1 MNMEGMKI
9 RPLHADEIQCRVDQV
24 TQKGFSILLYKDARV
39 DMALLDELV
48 GPMNWKRK
56 HERIGD
62 KEFCTVSIR
71 DKDTGEW
78 VDKQDCGAES
88 NYQKEKGETSD
99 AFKRACTNWG
109 IGRELYTAP
118 RIWIQ
123 GGTRSSG
130 QKSRSGKPIY
140 ELMDKY
146 AKYEV
151 AEIETDLQSGR
162 IARLVIVCKDKKIY
176 EYPQDTT
183 PAQTDT
189 LPPPEELPL
198 PEEPPMPQD
207 TPPVCEDCGQ
217 VIRGVKKGDTI
228 FYPESI
234 IASSMHTY
242 GAALCWECCSKRKA
256 ARDAGAN

>member
-1 MNMEGMKI
+1 MEGMKI

-24 TQKGFSILLYKDARV
+24 SQKGFSILLYKDARV

-71 DKDTGEW
+71 DKNTGEW

-123 GGTRSSG
+123 GGTRDSG
-130 QKSRSGKPIY
+130 QRNRNGKPIY
-140 ELMDKY
+140 ELTDKY

-151 AEIETDLQSGR
+151 TEITTDPKSGR
-162 IARLVIVCKDKKIY
+162 IARLVIACKGNQVYAFPEQKRNNQGN
-176 EYPQDTT
+176 EYPPDA
-183 PAQTDT
+183 P
-189 LPPPEELPL
+189 PPPEE
-198 PEEPPMPQD
+198 PPA
-207 TPPVCEDCGQ
+207 VCQDCGRTIGEVDFKGT
-217 VIRGVKKGDTI
+217 VIPPAAI
-228 FYPESI
+228 ISQSI
-234 IASSMHTY
+234 HTY
-242 GAALCWECCSKRKA
+242 GAALCWDCCSKRKA

>member
-1 MNMEGMKI
+1 MDVEGMEV

-71 DKDTGEW
+71 DTDTGEW

-118 RIWIQ
+118 RIWVQ
-123 GGTRSSG
+123 DGTRDSG
-130 QKSRSGKPIY
+130 QRGRNGKPIY

-151 AEIETDLQSGR
+151 AEIKTDPQSGS
-162 IARLVIVCKDKKIY
+162 ITRLVIVCKGRKIY

-189 LPPPEELPL
+189 LPPPEE
-198 PEEPPMPQD
+198 PPMPQD

-217 VIRGVKKGDTI
+217 VIRDAEFKGK
-228 FYPESI
+228 SI
-234 IASSMHTY
+234 PFGAIITQSIHTY
-242 GAALCWECCSKRKA
+242 GAALCWDCCSKRKA
-256 ARDAGAN
+256 ARNAGAN